1 MFPAPSTLLEAFAA
15 MLSKESHHAL
25 ASALAVSSVRVT
37 LGFFT
42 SLALGLPIGILMWR
56 SRIVDDAIGGPALGL
71 QTLPSV
77 CWVPIAVLVFGLNET
92 SVMFVVV
99 MGSMFAGALA
109 LRDGLRALPPAYENA
124 GRMLGARGYTL
135 FRHVLLPA
143 SLPAATTSVRQA
155 FSFAW
160 RSLMGAEL
168 LFMIRAHGLGY
179 LLHQGREVADV
190 SQVVACMITMVGVG
204 AVVDRLVFVRLE
216 RRVHARFGLA

>member
-15 MLSKESHHAL
+15 MLSAESHHAL
-25 ASALAVSSVRVT
+25 VEALAVSSARVAI
-37 LGFFT
+37 GFVA
-42 SLALGLPIGILMWR
+42 SLALGLPIGVLMWR
-56 SRIVDDAIGGPALGL
+56 SQVVDDALGGPALGL

-92 SVMFVVV
+92 SVLFVVV

-124 GRMLGARGYTL
+124 GRMLGARGFML

-143 SLPAATTSVRQA
+143 SLPATTTSVRQA

-168 LFMIRAHGLGY
+168 LFMIRGHGLGY

-190 SQVVACMITMVGVG
+190 SQVVACMVTMV
-204 AVVDRLVFVRLE
+204 AVATLVDRLVFVRLE
-216 RRVHARFGLA
+216 RRVHARFGLG